1 MIKKKIKIGNARFFS
16 PIGYYEEER
25 ILKGVFYV
33 TLEVV
38 YSSQDED
45 ADSDNLNN
53 TLNYELLYDLVS
65 QVMRKERKLLESA
78 AQDILDG
85 VQELDASVCETYVEI
100 IKQHPP
106 FYSSDAHTSVSL
118 RQRK

>member
-1 MIKKKIKIGNARFFS
+1 MIEKKIKIGNARFFS

-33 TLEVV
+33 TLEVS
-38 YSSQDED
+38 YISQDEG
-45 ADSDNLNN
+45 ADSDDLNN
-53 TLNYELLYDLVS
+53 TLNYELLYDLVC
-65 QVMRKERKLLESA
+65 QVMGKERKLLESA
-78 AQDILDG
+78 AQEILDG
-85 VQELDASVCETYVEI
+85 VQELDASVYETYVEI